1 MPVLDCASLVIF
13 KAFFD
18 RTKDWADIEAVAVA
32 TPEDVEAAAR
42 APWAALVGRRTTRRT
57 YHFSGRIDAQESRR

>member
-18 RTKDWADIEAVAVA
+18 RTSDWADIEAVALGDPGGHRRRAEGRSPVSSA
-32 TPEDVEAAAR
+32 TTILP
-42 APWAALVGRRTTRRT
+42 
-57 YHFSGRIDAQESRR
+57 SGS